1 MARIRQEPEPEGIH
15 LKPAGVSAGMV
26 VPCHSCPRENIFPRN
41 AVFSPKATMLCARG
55 GGFGSVEAVLRF
67 GRLPAPRNNR
77 GAPAAPPRPAA
88 PRRTPRFSAPKS
100 SPPRRSPQTGSC
112 LCPPPR
118 GFRTTR
124 TSTTLAAAM
133 DAPTAV
139 FSRRNPPQG
148 LPRTGQADAE
158 PPRRGA
164 EIPAVER
171 RQGVGASVCRG
182 FKDHFATGVA
192 RHRPPRKAGGN
203 RPGRGTRGGN
213 DHLDPVPAQP
223 GSHSPP
229 WAPAHR
235 PALEGQGCGKGP
247 KQTAFPAPFQAVWR
261 MPRTGRGTPQPQHW
275 CPVPA
280 A

>member
-1 MARIRQEPEPEGIH
+1 MRSPSCRRVAAQCGLLLVKAHARGPRTPSKRDHRQRHPVPAQQSRPTNRRRPRPNSRKTRNPNEPAP
-15 LKPAGVSAGMV
+15 
-26 VPCHSCPRENIFPRN
+26 
-41 AVFSPKATMLCARG
+41 SPFIPTASG
-55 GGFGSVEAVLRF
+55 GGFDSV
-67 GRLPAPRNNR
+67 
-77 GAPAAPPRPAA
+77 GAM
-88 PRRTPRFSAPKS
+88 
-100 SPPRRSPQTGSC
+100 PRRSPQTGSC

-124 TSTTLAAAM
+124 TSTILAAAM
-133 DAPTAV
+133 DTPPAV

-171 RQGVGASVCRG
+171 RQGVGAAICRG